1 MKIVTY
7 AIALTLTIGLLSC
20 ASTLQASEEEPTVLE
35 APQLLFLNYEM
46 KTYGNKKSI
55 SLINQV
61 TTDGRL
67 KQHTD
72 YNPNPDLGDLECVIL
87 DKDSNILKTYS
98 IKNPLLK
105 IVEYINDSG
114 HFEKKILNLDYAQF
128 SLKLQLNAKAAYAVI
143 HEINPN
149 GNIKLKTTKIE

>member
-7 AIALTLTIGLLSC
+7 AIAVTLSIGLLSC
-20 ASTLQASEEEPTVLE
+20 VSALQASEEEYTLQEV
-35 APQLLFLNYEM
+35 PQLLFLNYEI
-46 KTYGNKKSI
+46 KTSGDKKSI

-67 KQHTD
+67 KQHI
-72 YNPNPDLGDLECVIL
+72 NHNSNPDLGDLECVIL
-87 DKDSNILKTYS
+87 DKDSLILETYS

-128 SLKLQLNAKAAYAVI
+128 SLKLQLNTKAVYAAI
-143 HEINPN
+143 HEINSN
-149 GNIKLKTTKIE
+149 GNITLKTTKIK

>member
-20 ASTLQASEEEPTVLE
+20 ASTLLASEEEPTVLE

-87 DKDSNILKTYS
+87 DKDSNILETYS

>member
-87 DKDSNILKTYS
+87 DKDSNILETYS

>member
-67 KQHTD
+67 KQHINH
-72 YNPNPDLGDLECVIL
+72 NPNPDLGDLECVIL
-87 DKDSNILKTYS
+87 DKDSNILETYS